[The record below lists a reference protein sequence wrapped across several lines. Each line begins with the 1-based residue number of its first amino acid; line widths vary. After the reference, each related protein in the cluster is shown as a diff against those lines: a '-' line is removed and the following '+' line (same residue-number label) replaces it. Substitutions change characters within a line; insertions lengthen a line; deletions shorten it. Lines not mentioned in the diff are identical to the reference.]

1 MTGLPGLNGQQGNLG
16 APGDNG
22 VKGKRGEQVSNNY
35 LSGRFDTFV

>member
-22 VKGKRGEQVSNNY
+22 VKGKRGGQVCNNY
-35 LSGRFDTFV
+35 